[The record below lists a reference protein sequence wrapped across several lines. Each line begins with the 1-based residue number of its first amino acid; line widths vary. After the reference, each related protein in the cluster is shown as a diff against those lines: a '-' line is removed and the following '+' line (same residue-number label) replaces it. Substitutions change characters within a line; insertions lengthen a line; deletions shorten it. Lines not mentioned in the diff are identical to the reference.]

1 MLNLETR
8 MHVKVLWLA
17 GWLPREIA
25 NYLSLKVDEVQALID
40 IFERRF
46 NNAALPRPDHCRFC
60 DHGKG

>member
-25 NYLSLKVDEVQALID
+25 NYLSLKVDEVQ
-40 IFERRF
+40 
-46 NNAALPRPDHCRFC
+46 PRSLL
-60 DHGKG
+60 GL